1 MSAATGIVVAL
12 AVIVLVA
19 VVWGYN
25 RLVRAK
31 VRVRQGWAQVAV
43 QLQRRHDLVP
53 RLVEVVRGYAAHEAG
68 VLDEVVARRT
78 AALSEHDPARR
89 PAAEEAFGQSLQ
101 RLLVLTE
108 SYPNL
113 RADERFAHLSDE
125 LRDTEDR
132 LAFARD
138 FASHR
143 VATYRGLTQTFPGN
157 LLAAAFG
164 FPREELFALDDP
176 RAAAVPGIDLPED

>member
-1 MSAATGIVVAL
+1 MSGSTTALIATATVVLVVVAW
-12 AVIVLVA
+12 A
-19 VVWGYN
+19 YN
-25 RLVRAK
+25 RLIRAK

-68 VLDEVVARRT
+68 VLDDVVARRT
-78 AALSEHDPARR
+78 AALSEHDASRR
-89 PAAEEAFGQSLQ
+89 PAAEEAFGDALR
-101 RLLVLTE
+101 RLIVITE
-108 SYPNL
+108 SYPDL

-143 VATYRGLTQTFPGN
+143 VATYRKLTETFPGN
-157 LLAAAFG
+157 LLARAFG
-164 FPREELFALDDP
+164 FPREQLFALDDP
-176 RAAAVPGIDLPED
+176 RAAAVPGIDLRGQ